1 MSYFRLSDYTTIIV
15 MHLNTYLSGMYQIR
29 IEYQLMLNWRKKWI
43 DLENLWNSD
52 AMLIMLHY
60 QMIITTKTSQLSS
73 RWAKNNKH
81 LHSIVQCDQNFLS
94 FSTHVSWQL
103 LFSCLIPNRWNFFFL
118 MWSMPYTCGLG
129 LICLSLLFCRH
140 STYLTFML
148 VFWLKTLA
156 MHFCI

>member
-1 MSYFRLSDYTTIIV
+1 MSYFRLSDYSYTSQ
-15 MHLNTYLSGMYQIR
+15 YLSGMYHIR
-29 IEYQLMLNWRKKWI
+29 IEYQLMLNWRKKMNWPWKFTECWCNV
-43 DLENLWNSD
+43 DNVTLS
-52 AMLIMLHY
+52 M
-60 QMIITTKTSQLSS
+60 ITTKTSQLSS

-81 LHSIVQCDQNFLS
+81 LHSIVQCDQKFFS
-94 FSTHVSWQL
+94 FSTHASWQL
-103 LFSCLIPNRWNFFFL
+103 VFSCLIPNRWNFFFL
-118 MWSMPYTCGLG
+118 MWWSMPYTCGLG